1 MLLNLVTLF
10 VALVVT
16 GLPLLRL
23 ELPSLTG
30 PIHASGAD
38 ERWSVKVLLPLI
50 LMAGVSVPFF
60 LPDLYENVLLEAVPT
75 SDLRAVTA
83 ISLGTCAAV
92 LISAIIH
99 IRTSVP
105 YALVGAILGCRLM
118 VDGTM
123 DWAFIAG
130 IAGTWIAAPLVCLG
144 LSALFTKLF
153 LLYSSKSGRHLA
165 IVDHR
170 LLLGCVLGALLLA
183 VTAVWNNAAV
193 CSLFPQ
199 LILGNT
205 PVGAGFTAGVLL
217 LILLTSLPFLRSRTD
232 NMAGRSLDFGSAHV
246 LAILLSMALVLGVCS
261 LPVLHR
267 ICLVPA
273 PLSLNCLLLGA
284 LIGGS
289 LVRRQAA
296 INQETILK
304 STAAS
309 VTAPILGF
317 LMSYCF
323 SMILGVSSRSAT
335 LIPILILLGVLA
347 ISVGLYIY
355 IRADR
360 REENRRQMIRSRQEQ
375 VYSTQK
381 SLSALEVRVE
391 TNEKELLNKLDIKR
405 KELVDFA
412 VGVSEQKAFMEKVY
426 DKLSKARALPDG
438 PAKDQALETLLKDLR
453 ERMYFTREM
462 NDFYAR
468 SEVLHRDFNMRL
480 KESYPSLTESERKL
494 ANLLRQGFS
503 SKYIASLM
511 NITPKSVEISRYRL
525 RNKLGLSRSDN
536 LVQFIKSI

>member
-10 VALVVT
+10 VALLVT

-38 ERWSVKVLLPLI
+38 ERWSVKVLLPLV
-50 LMAGVSVPFF
+50 LMAGVAAPFF
-60 LPDLYENVLLEAVPT
+60 LPGIYDNALLAAVP
-75 SDLRAVTA
+75 SPDLRAVIA

-92 LISAIIH
+92 LISSVIH
-99 IRTSVP
+99 SRTGVP
-105 YALVGAILGCRLM
+105 YALVGAILGCQLM
-118 VDGTM
+118 VSGKL
-123 DWAFIAG
+123 DWTFAAG
-130 IAGTWIAAPLVCLG
+130 IMGSWIAAALMCLG
-144 LSALFTKLF
+144 LSALLTKLF

-170 LLLGCVLGALLLA
+170 LLLGCVLGTLLLA
-183 VTAVWNNAAV
+183 VSAAWNNAAV

-205 PVGAGFTAGVLL
+205 PLGAGFTVGVLL
-217 LILLTSLPFLRSRTD
+217 LILLTSLPFLYSRTD

-246 LAILLSMALVLGVCS
+246 LAVLLSMALVLGLFS
-261 LPVLHR
+261 LPMIR
-267 ICLVPA
+267 GIGLVPV
-273 PLSLNCLLLGA
+273 PLSLNSLLVSA
-284 LIGGS
+284 LVGGS

-304 STAAS
+304 SIAAS
-309 VTAPILGF
+309 TTAPVLGF
-317 LMSYCF
+317 LTGYCF
-323 SMILGVSSRSAT
+323 SMILGVSSRTVT
-335 LIPILILLGVLA
+335 LIPVLILVGIFA
-347 ISVGLYIY
+347 IAAGLYIY
-355 IRADR
+355 IRANR
-360 REENRRQMIRSRQEQ
+360 REESRRQMLRSRQEQ

-391 TNEKELLNKLDIKR
+391 THEKDLLNKLDIKR

-426 DKLSKARALPDG
+426 DSLSQARSLPDG
-438 PAKDQALETLLKDLR
+438 PAKDQALETLLQDLR

-480 KESYPSLTESERKL
+480 KESFPNLTESERKL

-525 RNKLGLSRSDN
+525 RNKLGLNRSDN